1 MCESFVGV
9 TKNSVADYADFYQEA
24 LDRKKALEAEL
35 KEQSKLVERYKEA
48 LIDAMMDE
56 ETDSIGRNGRRYT
69 AVAKTKYSKA
79 AGAEAQAELFG
90 LLRENGLGDLIT
102 ETVNANTLQATMR
115 GLAEENGGELPD
127 EWQDCIRAYD
137 YVDISVRKM

>member
-1 MCESFVGV
+1 MDETNRIGV
-9 TKNSVADYADFYQEA
+9 AELADLYQEA
-24 LDRKKALEAEL
+24 LDRQKAMEAEL
-35 KEQSKLVERYKEA
+35 KDQKHIAERYKEA

-79 AGAEAQAELFG
+79 AGPDAQEELFG

-127 EWQDCIRAYD
+127 EWQDCIRTYD

>member
-1 MCESFVGV
+1 MAEQKFGV
-9 TKNSVADYADFYQEA
+9 AEIADLYQEA
-24 LDRKKALEAEL
+24 LDRQKAMEAAL
-35 KEQSKLVERYKEA
+35 KDQKHLTEQYKEA

-56 ETDSIGRNGRRYT
+56 ETDSIGRNGKRYT

-79 AGAEAQAELFG
+79 GGQEAQAELFH

-115 GLAEENGGELPD
+115 GIAEENEGELPE
-127 EWQDCIRAYD
+127 EWQDCIRTYD
-137 YVDISVRKM
+137 YVDISIRKM